1 MTEEM
6 LMNKPWQRLFLAIAV
21 VAKVQVA
28 CGQQYSRIRQTGYS
42 MEPNI
47 SDGDMFKVEEIPLT
61 ALQRGDLII
70 VKDNDKILLKR
81 LIGLPNETVSIR
93 DGTVFING
101 SALDEPYEVVPGT
114 YTMDEVQLDND
125 SYFFL
130 GDNRPDS
137 IDSHQLG
144 PVKGDA
150 IIGKAIPE

>member
-1 MTEEM
+1 MR
-6 LMNKPWQRLFLAIAV
+6 KSWQRLLIAMAV
-21 VAKVQVA
+21 LSIVQIA
-28 CGQQYSRIRQTGYS
+28 CGQQSTRIRQTGYS

-47 SDGDMFKVEEIPLT
+47 SDGDVFRVEEIPL
-61 ALQRGDLII
+61 ADLQRGDLI
-70 VKDNDKILLKR
+70 VVEHNGMLLLKR
-81 LIGLPNETVSIR
+81 LIGLPNETVSIQ

-114 YTMDEVQLDND
+114 YTMDEIQLDNV
-125 SYFFL
+125 SYFIL

-150 IIGKAIPE
+150 IKGKAIPE